1 MDALTL
7 YKYGERDL
15 KATVPRFKLREE
27 PKVKTVLRTVFKER
41 AYETRHGSSV
51 QYAISLVPM
60 TDAPVTR
67 TI

>member
-1 MDALTL
+1 M
-7 YKYGERDL
+7 